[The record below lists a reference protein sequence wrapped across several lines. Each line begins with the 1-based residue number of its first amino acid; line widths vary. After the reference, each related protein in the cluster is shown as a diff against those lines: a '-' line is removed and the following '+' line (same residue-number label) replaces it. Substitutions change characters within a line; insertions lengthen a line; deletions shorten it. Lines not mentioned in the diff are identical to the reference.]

1 MPCFFIGWSWGIRHE
16 EKMDNEED
24 CGHVIR
30 AGDPGRHCNNNDVR
44 GDLHQDSEN
53 AGGDHMADTAVKE
66 GGEGMNEIA
75 TVMNEEE
82 FGYFLKSFE
91 KKADLKSLS
100 LISRRCQVVDTLC
113 GLQSDT
119 VLTVG
124 QIKQLFELA
133 K

>member
-1 MPCFFIGWSWGIRHE
+1 
-16 EKMDNEED
+16 
-24 CGHVIR
+24 
-30 AGDPGRHCNNNDVR
+30 
-44 GDLHQDSEN
+44 
-53 AGGDHMADTAVKE
+53 
-66 GGEGMNEIA
+66 MNEIA

-82 FGYFLKSFE
+82 FEYFRKSFE
-91 KKADLKSLS
+91 EKADLKSLS
-100 LISRRCQVVDTLC
+100 LISRRCQVVDMLC